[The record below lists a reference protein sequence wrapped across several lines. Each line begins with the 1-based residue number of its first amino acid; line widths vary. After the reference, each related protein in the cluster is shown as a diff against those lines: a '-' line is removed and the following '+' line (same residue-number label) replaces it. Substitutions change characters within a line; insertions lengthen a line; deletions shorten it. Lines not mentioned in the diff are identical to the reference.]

1 MTAHPQLALLLSRA
15 RYEERQIMAALEC
28 HGVAYEQVDTRTLHG
43 GLADRRWPVVL
54 DREIGSVRA
63 RYAAWT
69 LEAEG
74 SRVLNSAATIDLC
87 SDKWRTSLALRSAG
101 VTTPRTLLALTPE
114 ATMAALDELGYPAV
128 IKPVSGSWGR
138 LVSKLENRTE
148 AGTVLEYVG
157 ALTGPQ
163 AHLGYVQSFVP
174 SNNRNIRV
182 IVINGEAL
190 GASYQLSDGWRT
202 NIAWGGECVRCELST
217 ELAKLA
223 ISAAEAVGAELAG
236 VDIVEDPDGRHW
248 VLEVNAGVEFTG
260 FNKAHPELNV
270 ADYIVDYVESVLADA
285 C

>member
-1 MTAHPQLALLLSRA
+1 MTAHAQLALLLSRA
-15 RYEERQIMAALEC
+15 RYEERQIMAALER

-101 VTTPRTLLALTPE
+101 VATPRTMLALTPE
-114 ATMAALDELGYPAV
+114 ATLAALDELGYPAV

-148 AGTVLEYVG
+148 ASTVLEYIG

-217 ELAKLA
+217 ELVKLA

-236 VDIVEDPDGRHW
+236 VDIIEDPDGRHW
-248 VLEVNAGVEFTG
+248 VLEVNGGVEFTG
-260 FNKAHPELNV
+260 FNKAHPELDV
-270 ADYIVDYVESVLADA
+270 ADYIVDYVKSVLADA

>member
-1 MTAHPQLALLLSRA
+1 VTTHAQLALLVSRV
-15 RYEERQIMAALEC
+15 RYEERQIMAALER
-28 HGVAYEQVDTRTLHG
+28 HGVEYEQVDTRTLHG

-74 SRVLNSAATIDLC
+74 SRVLNSASTIDLC

-101 VTTPRTLLALTPE
+101 VATPRTMIALTPE
-114 ATMAALDELGYPAV
+114 ATLAALDELGYPAV
-128 IKPVSGSWGR
+128 IKPISGSWGR
-138 LVSKLENRTE
+138 LVTKLDNRADAATVTE
-148 AGTVLEYVG
+148 YIG

-182 IVINGEAL
+182 IVIDGQAL

-202 NIAWGGECVRCELST
+202 NIAWGGECVRCELTT

-270 ADYIVDYVESVLADA
+270 ADYIVGYVKSVLADT